1 MQFIN
6 ENIYKDKIGIYGIKN
21 LINNKIYVG
30 QTGESFQRRYWHHRW
45 KLQNNQHD
53 NQYLQNA
60 WNKYGEDNFC
70 YMILET
76 VDDLELLNSLEMKY
90 ISIYKKQQ
98 LAYNMSDGGDGKR
111 GCPMSDKAKRIV
123 GEKNRQNMLGKK
135 HSEETKEKM
144 SKIRKG
150 KYVYRSSDILN
161 EEVAFH
167 IKQMLVNGYTA
178 SEISKELDVGY
189 KLINNIISNNTW
201 STVYVEGWDEF
212 RNNRKTYSRLTKED
226 HLKIYKLHI
235 DDGLS
240 KYELADMY
248 GKTVKMIER
257 IFREQRKLYDNPV
270 PSLN

>member
-1 MQFIN
+1 MEEELIQKYQTRNDDFGY
-6 ENIYKDKIGIYGIKN
+6 NIKKGGNNHTHSEETKRKIGEA
-21 LINNKIYVG
+21 NKIALKGNYWSEEHR
-30 QTGESFQRRYWHHRW
+30 QMISKKFTGENNPFYGKTHSDDVKKLLSEKASQQR
-45 KLQNNQHD
+45 
-53 NQYLQNA
+53 
-60 WNKYGEDNFC
+60 
-70 YMILET
+70 
-76 VDDLELLNSLEMKY
+76 
-90 ISIYKKQQ
+90 
-98 LAYNMSDGGDGKR
+98 
-111 GCPMSDKAKRIV
+111 
-123 GEKNRQNMLGKK
+123 
-135 HSEETKEKM
+135 HSQETKEKM

-178 SEISKELDVGY
+178 SEISKELDVDY

-212 RNNRKTYSRLTKED
+212 RNNRKTYSRITKED
-226 HLKIYKLHI
+226 HLEIYKLHI

-248 GKTVKMIER
+248 GKTVKMIEK